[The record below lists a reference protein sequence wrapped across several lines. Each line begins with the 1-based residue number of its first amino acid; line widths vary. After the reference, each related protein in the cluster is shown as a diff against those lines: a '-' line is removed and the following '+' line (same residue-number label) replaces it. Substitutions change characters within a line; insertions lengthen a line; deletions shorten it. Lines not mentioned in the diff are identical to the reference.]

1 MEALQYRSELLVAA
15 MQLSVIALLF
25 LVNYLTPA
33 GYSPDTPVRSA
44 QLGLSLFT
52 ILVLVRLWFAYT
64 KQLTRIFLGFAVVAE
79 MALLLFTI
87 WTYYFQ
93 YETTAIVNLKNS
105 HFTYIFVLISLR
117 ALRFEPIWVLLSG
130 LTGAIGWS
138 LIVVQALIKS
148 GLTKLTWDYVTYA
161 STRSIYLGEEL
172 NKVLCI
178 LLVTG
183 IIALVVKYARAL
195 LHEAVSQAIA
205 AKDLSRFF
213 DRGIAEKITQSEKIP
228 AAGFG
233 ETRQAAILFTDMRG
247 FTKISEVLSAND
259 LIALLAEYQNLLVP
273 IIQKHNG
280 TIDKFIGDGIM
291 ASFGAVTSSNTFAVD
306 ALNAVDDIIM
316 AVKKWNATRQ
326 QNKADAVLIGMGVA
340 VGEIVFGIIGNKER
354 LEYTVIGEAS
364 NLAAKLEKQN
374 KIEHT
379 QALTTQLTF
388 TQAIKQGYKGTNKEQ
403 RLACSVVGIEEPVN
417 LVVLA

>member
-1 MEALQYRSELLVAA
+1 
-15 MQLSVIALLF
+15 
-25 LVNYLTPA
+25 
-33 GYSPDTPVRSA
+33 
-44 QLGLSLFT
+44 
-52 ILVLVRLWFAYT
+52 
-64 KQLTRIFLGFAVVAE
+64 
-79 MALLLFTI
+79 
-87 WTYYFQ
+87 
-93 YETTAIVNLKNS
+93 
-105 HFTYIFVLISLR
+105 
-117 ALRFEPIWVLLSG
+117 
-130 LTGAIGWS
+130 
-138 LIVVQALIKS
+138 
-148 GLTKLTWDYVTYA
+148 
-161 STRSIYLGEEL
+161 
-172 NKVLCI
+172 
-178 LLVTG
+178 
-183 IIALVVKYARAL
+183 
-195 LHEAVSQAIA
+195 
-205 AKDLSRFF
+205 
-213 DRGIAEKITQSEKIP
+213 
-228 AAGFG
+228 
-233 ETRQAAILFTDMRG
+233 
-247 FTKISEVLSAND
+247 
-259 LIALLAEYQNLLVP
+259 
-273 IIQKHNG
+273 
-280 TIDKFIGDGIM
+280 M